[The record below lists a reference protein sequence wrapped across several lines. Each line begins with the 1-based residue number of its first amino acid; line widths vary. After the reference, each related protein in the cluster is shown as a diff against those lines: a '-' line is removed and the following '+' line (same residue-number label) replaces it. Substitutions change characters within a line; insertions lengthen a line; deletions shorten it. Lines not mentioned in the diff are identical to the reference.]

1 MGVATS
7 SRERNRRYSG
17 GERIVGP
24 GDGDAASVELVVI
37 NDNVNHC
44 LWHGEQT
51 GGRRGTEALRA
62 ILGDRTKEERGS
74 GPGPGPGHRGSCHND
89 DKVRV
94 ITATDASALGQ
105 SKQALI
111 LQRAIKTAW
120 PRYYGTHTTPGGRR
134 QRHSTRHTLCRV
146 VSLIIPLTVGRPSLV
161 SRRFALHVIGHPVT
175 ATMRLPLVLP
185 PTTMPGAHA
194 HAVNGM

>member
-44 LWHGEQT
+44 LWYGEQT
-51 GGRRGTEALRA
+51 GGRRGTEARRA

-74 GPGPGPGHRGSCHND
+74 GPGVKWGKGWREKS
-89 DKVRV
+89 
-94 ITATDASALGQ
+94 
-105 SKQALI
+105 
-111 LQRAIKTAW
+111 
-120 PRYYGTHTTPGGRR
+120 
-134 QRHSTRHTLCRV
+134 
-146 VSLIIPLTVGRPSLV
+146 
-161 SRRFALHVIGHPVT
+161 
-175 ATMRLPLVLP
+175 
-185 PTTMPGAHA
+185 
-194 HAVNGM
+194 